1 MKNTLILVLFLV
13 LGSLPALGWKVAGTR
28 VNFQEHPLAVEISQH
43 PPRFGWELLA
53 TENNSRQVA
62 YELEMTVGAL
72 HGQATGKKHQSLIQ
86 QEKWWNS
93 GKIQSAESQLVPY
106 TGPALQPST
115 AYSWRVRV
123 WNESG
128 KLSEWSNWSMLRT
141 APNVREAEYADFK
154 STGQMPSP
162 RWIGAIRADSARIP
176 AGQRFFSRDMRTPE
190 YRAVWSGIDSLSRK
204 SILLRKPF
212 QLHRAVSE
220 AIVHVC
226 GLGHYE
232 LTLNGQK
239 VGDSEFA
246 PLWSDYDKTVYYNTF
261 DITSAVRK
269 GENMVGV
276 LLGNGFYNAQG
287 GRYTKLKVSF
297 GAPALWL
304 LAEFR
309 YDDGSR
315 EFVVSDADWSYD
327 LSPVTFNDIYGGED
341 YDARLEMKGWNEPSG
356 PDKQNIELTKNNQA
370 KSTKRNILLQK
381 GDERWKPVV
390 IQEVPKGMLRPQSAD
405 PVKIMER
412 YPPVSF
418 KKLTAREC
426 DSASRTTKRAIH
438 SSAIVFDMGQ
448 NLSGF
453 PEIKVKGRRG
463 DTITLIVSEALTPE
477 GACDQRQTGR
487 PHFYRYILKG
497 EEVETWHPRFSYYGF
512 RYIQVEGARWEKL
525 VSPAVD
531 NGAKQKKLEDRAVDK
546 GAKRD
551 KGGAASSDLPELL
564 ELNSCF
570 VYNSAPMI
578 SEFESSSDL
587 FNKTHRLIEMAVK
600 SNMQAVFT
608 DCPHREKLGWLE
620 QVHLNG
626 PGLLYNFDLTRL
638 IPKLM
643 QDMADAQQPNGMIPT
658 IAPLYNIFGSAK
670 EGFDEFGDSPEWG
683 STFLILPHLYEA
695 FYGDSS
701 LLLQYYPA
709 MRRYV
714 EYLISRS
721 IDHELSFGLG
731 DWYDYGDFRAGYS
744 RNTPVPYVATAYY
757 FYGLK
762 LMAQLSS
769 RLGNSFDAQRFAKRA
784 EEVRTAFNKR
794 WFRGSENTYAGG
806 SQTALAMAVYLG
818 IVDQHYRS
826 AVIATLVE
834 SIQSNGNRLTTGD
847 IGNRYLFQT
856 LANNGLNELM
866 FTMHHHEEAPGYGF
880 QLKFGATT
888 LTEQWDPR
896 MGSSWNHFM
905 MGQIDEWFFA
915 SLGGIRPGKWVTCAD
930 PNAPEEADLNN
941 GSRPITVSSAS
952 RQLSADPT
960 PSASHRH
967 SAPTTP
973 PALHR
978 HFVIA
983 PQPVG
988 DLKFVKAATRTIY
1001 GRVAVEWHRQDD
1013 TMKVKVTVPVNC
1025 TAEVVLPHR
1034 TTELVGSGMHEFET
1048 DLGR

>member
-1 MKNTLILVLFLV
+1 MKNTLILVLFFV
-13 LGSLPALGWKVAGTR
+13 LGTIPAWSWKVVGTR
-28 VNFQEHPLAVEISQH
+28 VNFQEHPLAVEFNH
-43 PPRFGWELLA
+43 PTPGFGWELEA
-53 TENNSRQVA
+53 TENNSLQVA
-62 YELEMTVGAL
+62 YELEMTVEAL
-72 HGQATGKKHQSLIQ
+72 HGPTTEKKHQNLIQ

-106 TGPALQPST
+106 TGPTLKPST
-115 AYSWRVRV
+115 AYRWRVRV
-123 WNESG
+123 WNATG
-128 KLSEWSNWSMLRT
+128 KLSEWSNWSMFRT
-141 APNVREAEYADFK
+141 APNLTEGVHPNIN
-154 STGQMPSP
+154 SSGQLPTP
-162 RWIGAIRADSARIP
+162 GWIGAIRADSARIP

-190 YRAVWSGIDSLSRK
+190 YRALWSGIDSLSRK

-239 VGDSEFA
+239 VGNSEFA
-246 PLWSDYDKTVYYNTF
+246 PLWSDYDKTVYYNTY
-261 DITSAVRK
+261 DLSSMIRK
-269 GENMVGV
+269 GENVFGV

-287 GRYTKLKVSF
+287 GRYSKLKVSF
-297 GAPALWL
+297 GAPTLWL

-315 EFVVSDADWSYD
+315 EFVVSDADWSYA

-341 YDARLEMKGWNEPSG
+341 YDARLELEGWNEPSG
-356 PDKQNIELTKNNQA
+356 LKKLKPGLTKNKQ
-370 KSTKRNILLQK
+370 TKATGNNTMSQEGK
-381 GDERWKPVV
+381 RWYPVV
-390 IQEVPKGMLRPQSAD
+390 IQDAPRGILRPQQAD

-412 YPPVSF
+412 YQPVSF
-418 KKLTAREC
+418 RKLTTTER
-426 DSASRTTKRAIH
+426 DSASLKTKRRIH
-438 SSAIVFDMGQ
+438 PSALVFDMGQ

-453 PEIKVKGRRG
+453 PEIKVKGKRG
-463 DTITLIVSEALTPE
+463 DTITLVVSEALTPE

-487 PHFYRYILKG
+487 PHYYRYILRG
-497 EEVETWHPRFSYYGF
+497 DGVETWHPRFSYYGF
-512 RYIQVEGARWEKL
+512 RYIQVEGAGTKA
-525 VSPAVD
+525 VS
-531 NGAKQKKLEDRAVDK
+531 K
-546 GAKRD
+546 
-551 KGGAASSDLPELL
+551 LPELL

-658 IAPLYNIFGSAK
+658 IAPLYNIFGSASD
-670 EGFDEFGDSPEWG
+670 GFDEFGDSPEWG
-683 STFLILPHLYEA
+683 STFLILPHLYER

-701 LLLQYYPA
+701 LLVQHYPA

-721 IDHELSFGLG
+721 VNHELSFGLG
-731 DWYDYGDFRAGYS
+731 DWYDYGNFRAGYS
-744 RNTPVPYVATAYY
+744 RNTPVPFVATAYY
-757 FYGLK
+757 YYGLK
-762 LMAQLSS
+762 LMAQLSH
-769 RLGNSFDAQRFAKRA
+769 RLGNSFDGQSFLKRA
-784 EEVRTAFNKR
+784 EEVRRAFNIR
-794 WFRGSENTYAGG
+794 WFRAAEKSYATG
-806 SQTALAMAVYLG
+806 SQTVLAMAVYLD
-818 IVDQHYRS
+818 IVDPENRS
-826 AVIATLVE
+826 EVISTLVE
-834 SIQSNGNRLTTGD
+834 EIKSKGNRLTTGD

-856 LANNGLNELM
+856 LASNGLNELM
-866 FTMHHHEEAPGYGF
+866 YTMHHHEEAPGYGF

-915 SLGGIRPGKWVTCAD
+915 SLAGIQPGQSDAAK
-930 PNAPEEADLNN
+930 
-941 GSRPITVSSAS
+941 
-952 RQLSADPT
+952 
-960 PSASHRH
+960 
-967 SAPTTP
+967 
-973 PALHR
+973 HR

-988 DLKFVKAATRTIY
+988 DLKFVKAATRTLY
-1001 GRVAVEWHRQDD
+1001 GRVAVEWRVEANRL
-1013 TMKVKVTVPVNC
+1013 MVKVQVPVNC
-1025 TAEVVLPHR
+1025 TATVMLPGK
-1034 TTELVGSGMHEFET
+1034 TVELVGSGTHEFESEYK
-1048 DLGR
+1048 